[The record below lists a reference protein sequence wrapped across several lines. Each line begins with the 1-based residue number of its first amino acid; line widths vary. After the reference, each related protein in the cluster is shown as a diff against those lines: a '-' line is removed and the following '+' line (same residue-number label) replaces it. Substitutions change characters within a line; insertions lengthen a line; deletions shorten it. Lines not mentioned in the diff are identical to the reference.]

1 MNDKESN
8 MGLTLRELTDYP
20 EVFYCYWGLFP
31 EDKFTKPIIIE
42 NRNKF
47 AKEYDLAIS
56 KTKRRV
62 KMPLWIDKYIN
73 NIQETDHIEC
83 YKDKRGNY
91 IVIFSAH
98 NPIKDLY
105 GFKEIYPLYD
115 IIQKSYC
122 IKLPPKKSQL
132 LKEAYVEIN
141 GEKVNINMF

>member
-1 MNDKESN
+1 MNDKESL
-8 MGLTLRELTDYP
+8 MIPKLRELTDYP
-20 EVFYCYWGLFP
+20 EVYYCYWGSFRK
-31 EDKFTKPIIIE
+31 DKFTKPIIIE

-62 KMPLWIDKYIN
+62 KRPVWIDKYLS
-73 NIQETDHIEC
+73 NIQGTDHIEC
-83 YKDKRGNY
+83 YKDKSGNY

-115 IIQKSYC
+115 IVQTSYC
-122 IKLPPKKSQL
+122 IKLPQRKSQL
-132 LKEAYVEIN
+132 LKEAFVEIN